1 MIFTELANKFLS
13 NELQQKDENG
23 NAYIGKTVANGFF
36 GFIGESYQKS
46 PFLNRT
52 MEYFVQKV
60 RYIFCFMI

>member
-1 MIFTELANKFLS
+1 MNNTLDIQLISQKVLS

-36 GFIGESYQKS
+36 GFIGASYQKS
-46 PFLNRT
+46 PFLYRT

-60 RYIFCFMI
+60 Q